1 MGYNRPESIVVLSL
15 LCEFNVLSFDVP
27 SDNNSVVKNIQIN
40 MEQFKQMNDKHL
52 VVNKLITEAAIE
64 GTITGTKVN
73 AIFLQEKNKNKFK
86 GMKR

>member
-1 MGYNRPESIVVLSL
+1 MFLTTER
-15 LCEFNVLSFDVP
+15 F
-27 SDNNSVVKNIQIN
+27 VKNIQIN

-64 GTITGTKVN
+64 GTITGKVN
-73 AIFLQEKNKNKFK
+73 AILLFLQEKNKNKFK